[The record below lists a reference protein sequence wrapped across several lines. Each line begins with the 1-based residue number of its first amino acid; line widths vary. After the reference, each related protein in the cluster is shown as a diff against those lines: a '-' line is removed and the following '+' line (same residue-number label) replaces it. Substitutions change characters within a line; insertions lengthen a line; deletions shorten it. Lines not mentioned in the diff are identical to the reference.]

1 MTPPRQHVHRDLQPP
16 ARPPAPARPL
26 LIEAD
31 GLAEFVAIAREFQR
45 GLPAERSREQ
55 PAGAE
60 CSAPGDTGTQ
70 IETSS
75 DSQDPQDDP
84 AQSAAD
90 TPVSALGENREHQK
104 SPEVRSVRCE
114 DILEEFHVYV
124 RLHEV
129 RRPRRQKLQSSMD

>member
-1 MTPPRQHVHRDLQPP
+1 LIG
-16 ARPPAPARPL
+16 
-26 LIEAD
+26 IEAD
-31 GLAEFVAIAREFQR
+31 GLAEFVAIAREFQH

-75 DSQDPQDDP
+75 DSQDDPEPQRTES

-90 TPVSALGENREHQK
+90 TPVRGALGEICKHDK
-104 SPEVRSVRCE
+104 APEVRSVRCE
-114 DILEEFHVYV
+114 DILEEFHVYA